1 MAHESATTARIRK
14 LLLAAD
20 DATRRIRSPGKSQTR
35 SVDLPTSNLAP
46 ADSPNPWPIHD
57 PFSRDDLAR
66 RLKTYTTATFA
77 FAPTNLNPVAA
88 ASQGWCYHAANNTL
102 ECELC
107 HSMIMLGA
115 ALEQSI
121 DSESPIAVKY
131 RALLNSEHLSD
142 CPWRR
147 QPCSTSVQELP
158 ALPPGQLLQAIQ
170 DRLVGYP
177 EISDDG
183 VVDPEPPIPEKVL
196 AQFPNHAASAVHC
209 ALLNWTAIPLDDSA
223 GATTETAN
231 AAVTLTCTF
240 CSRRV
245 GSWKLSK
252 DNPLDPRAAH
262 KWYCPWSASEVL
274 ARMCRL
280 LAPTTNPTSPAFDVT
295 VDADDPA
302 VQLAARS
309 SARTAMH
316 KVRALIALTSA
327 PLTKRMRSDADQ
339 ARECAKRQRVDK
351 EGKA

>member
-20 DATRRIRSPGKSQTR
+20 DATRILSPRKTRTR
-35 SVDLPTSNLAP
+35 SVDLPTT
-46 ADSPNPWPIHD
+46 DSTQDTSDPWPIHD

-66 RLKTYTTATFA
+66 RLKTYATATFA
-77 FAPTNLNPVAA
+77 FAPTNLNPVTA

-115 ALEQSI
+115 PLEQSI
-121 DSESPIAVKY
+121 DVESPITVKS
-131 RALLNSEHLSD
+131 RALLISEHLSD

-158 ALPPGQLLQAIQ
+158 ALPPGQLLQAVQ
-170 DRLVGYP
+170 DRLVGFP
-177 EISDDG
+177 VIPVDG
-183 VVDPEPPIPEKVL
+183 IVDPEPPIPEKVL
-196 AQFPNHAASAVHC
+196 AQFPNHGAGAIHC
-209 ALLNWTAIPLDDSA
+209 ALLNWTAVPLDNST
-223 GATTETAN
+223 GATTNETPN
-231 AAVTLTCTF
+231 VAVTLTCTF

-245 GSWKLSK
+245 GSWTLSK
-252 DNPLDPRAAH
+252 ENPLDPRTAH
-262 KWYCPWSASEVL
+262 KWYCPWSAHRVL

-280 LAPTTNPTSPAFDVT
+280 LAPTTNPTPPALDSL
-295 VDADDPA
+295 DADDPA

-309 SARTAMH
+309 SARTTMH
-316 KVRALIALTSA
+316 KVRVLIARTSA
-327 PLTKRMRSDADQ
+327 PLTKRMSDDADQ

-351 EGKA
+351 EG